1 MPRCSFNAR
10 DFAVFLECV
19 KVTSLKKGWNKQK
32 TYTCVCVCV
41 QVKTTFT

>member
-10 DFAVFLECV
+10 DFAVFLDYV
-19 KVTSLKKGWNKQK
+19 KVTNKCEK
-32 TYTCVCVCV
+32 RMEYTKNIHLCACV